1 MPVMVNTAWH
11 YVTVGLTCLTL
22 MLHVCSVYTLS
33 NNTCFSPQRR
43 RMYCD
48 VYIIN
53 TFKDFKVFLM
63 NLQPCFC
70 LAGETFPVSLAV
82 FPIWPRTH
90 WQSPL
95 FVSLTG
101 VFRLWLT
108 SQSRRLWGT
117 TWWMHSNAN
126 TTARDA
132 TVVFF
137 LLSLSLSCARLISAI
152 FFSVSLRLSLHA
164 CFSAALV
171 YLWKKQK
178 RRKCLAFY
186 LFFCFVYCFCQV
198 FCFHASHLPWSH
210 SLTLPLSL
218 TPLFS
223 PLSHVTDI
231 MIVLPRLMIILQCEG
246 HRS

>member
-137 LLSLSLSCARLISAI
+137 LLSLSLSLARASSLPS
-152 FFSVSLRLSLHA
+152 FSLFLYVSPSMPVSVLHSFI
-164 CFSAALV
+164 CGKN
-171 YLWKKQK
+171 KKGEN
-178 RRKCLAFY
+178 A
-186 LFFCFVYCFCQV
+186 
-198 FCFHASHLPWSH
+198 
-210 SLTLPLSL
+210 
-218 TPLFS
+218 
-223 PLSHVTDI
+223 
-231 MIVLPRLMIILQCEG
+231 
-246 HRS
+246 

>member
-1 MPVMVNTAWH
+1 MTVMVNTAWH

-43 RMYCD
+43 RTYCD
-48 VYIIN
+48 VYITN
-53 TFKDFKVFLM
+53 TFKDFQVFLM
-63 NLQPCFC
+63 NLQPCFR
-70 LAGETFPVSLAV
+70 LNGETFPVSLAV

-90 WQSPL
+90 WHSPL

-126 TTARDA
+126 ITARDA

-137 LLSLSLSCARLISAI
+137 FCLSLSRAPHLCHLFLCFFTSLPQCLFQCCTRLFVEKTKKEKMLSFLFVFLFCLL
-152 FFSVSLRLSLHA
+152 FSVRFFVFMHLICHEAIHSRSL
-164 CFSAALV
+164 
-171 YLWKKQK
+171 
-178 RRKCLAFY
+178 CL
-186 LFFCFVYCFCQV
+186 
-198 FCFHASHLPWSH
+198 
-210 SLTLPLSL
+210 LPLSSL
-218 TPLFS
+218 FFPPL
-223 PLSHVTDI
+223 P
-231 MIVLPRLMIILQCEG
+231 ILW
-246 HRS
+246 